1 MKKHSLFYE
10 FKKGLVSENPVLVMV
25 LGLCST
31 LAVSNKAINAV
42 AMALSVFFV
51 LFFSSLIIGIIKDLI
66 PDQVRIPSFILV
78 IATFVTI
85 VDLFMRAKFPG
96 ISKALGPYIPLIVV
110 NCIILGR
117 QEAFVSKNPLSAS
130 LMDAIGMSLGYFWV
144 IVLLGIVR
152 EFLGFGTVF
161 GFRVLGSWFK
171 PWLVMVLPP
180 GAFLTL
186 GVFVGVLNLIKPK
199 GGKA

>member
-1 MKKHSLFYE
+1 MSKHSLFYE
-10 FKKGLVSENPVLVMV
+10 FKKGLIVENPVLIML

-31 LAVSNKAINAV
+31 LAVSNTAINSLS
-42 AMALSVFFV
+42 MALAVFFV
-51 LFFSSLIIGIIKDLI
+51 LFFSSLIIGIIKNII

-85 VDLFMRAKFPG
+85 ADLFMKAKFPT

-117 QEAFVSKNPLSAS
+117 QEAFVSKNTLGAS
-130 LMDAIGMSLGYFWV
+130 LMDAIGMSIGYLWV
-144 IVLLGIVR
+144 IVLLGVVR
-152 EFLGFGTVF
+152 ELLGFGTVF
-161 GFRVLGSWFK
+161 GYRVLGSWFK
-171 PWLVMVLPP
+171 PWLVMILPA
-180 GAFLTL
+180 GSFITL
-186 GVFVGVLNLIKPK
+186 GIFVGVLNLLRSK

>member
-1 MKKHSLFYE
+1 MSKHSLFYE
-10 FKKGLVSENPVLVMV
+10 FKKGLIVENPVLIML

-31 LAVSNKAINAV
+31 LAVSNTAINSLS
-42 AMALSVFFV
+42 MALAVFFV
-51 LFFSSLIIGIIKDLI
+51 LFFSSLIIGIIKNII

-85 VDLFMRAKFPG
+85 ADLFMKAKFPT

-117 QEAFVSKNPLSAS
+117 QEAFVSKNTLGAS
-130 LMDAIGMSLGYFWV
+130 LMDAIGMSIGYLWV
-144 IVLLGIVR
+144 IVLLGVVR
-152 EFLGFGTVF
+152 ELLGFGTVF
-161 GFRVLGSWFK
+161 GYRVLGAWFK
-171 PWLVMVLPP
+171 PWLVMILPA
-180 GAFLTL
+180 GSFITL
-186 GVFVGVLNLIKPK
+186 GIFVGVLNLLRSK